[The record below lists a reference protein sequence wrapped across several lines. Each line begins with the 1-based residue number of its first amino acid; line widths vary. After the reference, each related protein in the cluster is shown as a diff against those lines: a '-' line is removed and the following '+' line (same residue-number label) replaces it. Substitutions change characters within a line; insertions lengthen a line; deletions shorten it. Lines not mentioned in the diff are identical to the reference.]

1 MFLPVLY
8 AFRDPSPLYKSSKR
22 RNYLKPKN
30 SAFSIKNAYLVC
42 HQLPSRNKILR
53 RSLTL
58 IWFLDF
64 ATLCSYFN
72 VEVCPYFIVGNKIF
86 CFFKK
91 GTFQGGR
98 GESSS
103 PKFWEGLLIKGRS
116 DRFRFFFW
124 GGGGAGGLGKKGWG
138 QYFGWD
144 WYPGGH
150 YETQRT
156 QIKK

>member
-1 MFLPVLY
+1 M
-8 AFRDPSPLYKSSKR
+8 
-22 RNYLKPKN
+22 
-30 SAFSIKNAYLVC
+30 
-42 HQLPSRNKILR
+42 
-53 RSLTL
+53 
-58 IWFLDF
+58 
-64 ATLCSYFN
+64 
-72 VEVCPYFIVGNKIF
+72 CPYFIVGNKIF

-116 DRFRFFFW
+116 DRFRFFFFGG

-150 YETQRT
+150 YETQDT
-156 QIKK
+156 NQKVSKCLNG